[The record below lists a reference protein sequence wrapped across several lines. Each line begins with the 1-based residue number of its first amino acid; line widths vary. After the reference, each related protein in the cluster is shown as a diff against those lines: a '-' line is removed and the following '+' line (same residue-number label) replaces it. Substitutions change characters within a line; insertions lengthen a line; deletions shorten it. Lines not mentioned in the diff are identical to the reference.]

1 MYASSLKQSLI
12 LKEDP
17 LNGTKIIERL
27 KNKIYKSAMGYMV
40 RMDENGDAEGNY
52 SLVTLDTI
60 NGIPG
65 IVIGRLKPNS
75 VFLIYLKSI
84 FFHLSQFFGSFF
96 FF

>member
-52 SLVTLDTI
+52 SLVALDTI
-60 NGIPG
+60 NGVPG
-65 IVIGRLKPNS
+65 TLCVIFTIFWSHFRGTMHSVCLK
-75 VFLIYLKSI
+75 
-84 FFHLSQFFGSFF
+84 G
-96 FF
+96 